1 MANPF
6 KAQRIRNGK
15 YIYRNFILE
24 KEDGRQS
31 WLATK
36 ESYKVGPCYSFD
48 RLKYQV
54 DLFIKKNNLTP

>member
-1 MANPF
+1 ME
-6 KAQRIRNGK
+6 KAKRIRNGK
-15 YIYRNFILE
+15 YIYRGFSLE

-36 ESYKVGPCYSFD
+36 ESYKVGPCYSFE

-54 DLFIKKNNLTP
+54 DLFILRNNLIP